1 MFVVAKHA
9 RWLLPTLL
17 SGEILAYFGRYFFV
31 FDVPI
36 DTSVFN
42 IVYFPVNI
50 LNIFFYIFFFQHRN
64 TLLPRFFM
72 LLKVAVGVRT
82 QDYIRVCVMA
92 NVLDTPSLIS
102 IHQSFDL
109 KGIYFFLFFFFSFA
123 FPLLFVIVFFFFFF

>member
-1 MFVVAKHA
+1 MDD
-9 RWLLPTLL
+9 
-17 SGEILAYFGRYFFV
+17 IFFV

-123 FPLLFVIVFFFFFF
+123 FPILFVIVFFSFFF